1 MDQNLPSSSQPS
13 PLSVAELMNE
23 IAFQKVLLSSIDDSV
38 QNREDAEAEVKTE
51 IAALERQLRELRRGI
66 LTGGLVSS
74 QSAPLDSS
82 DVATS
87 VTSQSDSRSLHSSP
101 SKEKPSAMAS
111 PRSQESV
118 DSVLHTPKAS
128 LPTRK
133 RAYSGHMGGDLAPQV
148 NKSQRTSPS
157 PFVTG
162 SANSFSEVSS
172 DNEFEDFD
180 REFFKRQQQ
189 EEQRIER
196 ERLDAEFARR
206 IQNEDPNSS
215 PRNPPQNHGP
225 SAFDRISGV
234 RPPIR
239 NPTTPSSTPYSGS
252 SGSHLLPGSYLSDED
267 YGSDSDL
274 DSDLEI
280 IPSSAF
286 HDNGRHRETF
296 PSSASYHDPNY
307 HMNPVN
313 GRLQGQPNGSAG
325 STLQYSG
332 HNPLNPTLQQSMYNN
347 GRVSTVTKQGM
358 GSLIPQPGHKMGG
371 NYMPNSYGVMGP
383 YAGGQPH
390 TGGQSSQFQNGS
402 GPSTYGAQSS
412 GVKGALGNTSMFD
425 TLSDVINR
433 TSSALYDQMPRFLYD
448 ERYAGQL
455 DYIVNDP
462 RKTTEEI
469 KALLENI
476 RPDVELPAED
486 REGTPDGLKYPLYEH
501 QKLALTWLKSMEEG
515 TNKGGI
521 LADDMG
527 LGKTISSLA
536 LILGRPS
543 TDRGRKTTLIVGPV
557 ALVRQWER
565 EIRAKIKV
573 SHKLSTHMVHGQ
585 ARKLSWDELR
595 NFDIVLTTYGTLGA
609 EYSRLKVYLE
619 KQKERG
625 NNQIDEAPMKKL
637 FPLLGPKSLFYRVI
651 LDEAQYIKNK
661 ATKAALAACQLK
673 SLTRF
678 CLTGTPMMNNV
689 GELYSLIHFLRIRP
703 YNEWSKFSADF
714 GRLTKGNSRDQEMKN
729 AMLKLQAVL
738 KAILL
743 RRTKTSL
750 IDGKPIII
758 LPPKTEEITHVVFSD
773 DEQAYY
779 NALETKTQLQF
790 NKYMKAGTVGKNYT
804 NILVLLLRL
813 RQCCC
818 HPHLITDF
826 DEAPP
831 GLAENDMIKLAES
844 LSPEVVGR
852 LLAAD
857 AFECPVCYD
866 GVPNPRIVIPCGHDT
881 CSECLSKLIDQAVQ
895 QGVADGNEGSVV
907 SKCPTCRGKI
917 EMNKVIDYK
926 AFKKVHMPKAADN
939 ESQSEGCSD
948 DSSDDEDDSESSMDS
963 EDDDADKYGNLK
975 GFIVPE
981 IESSDT
987 SDGENEKCDGAKAL
1001 ETTQPVEQKLEKKTK
1016 AKGKGK
1022 QKEKAKKHLSIAMMK
1037 KNANTVEGR
1046 HRYMRYLRKNWQP
1059 SAKTNKCIELLK
1071 QFHDGGKKTIVF
1083 SQFVSLLDLLQVP
1096 MEQEGWSFERYDG
1109 SMNAEARNEA
1119 IVRFTDKPDCKIM
1132 LVSLKAG
1139 NAGLNLVAAS
1149 RVIILDPFWNPFI
1162 EMQAVDRA
1170 YRIGQQNP
1178 VEVHRILIE
1187 GTVEDRIIELQE
1199 KKRKLVD
1206 AALDEKAHKSLGRL
1220 DVRQLAFL
1228 FGVDR
1233 Q

>member
-1 MDQNLPSSSQPS
+1 MEQNIPSSSQGS
-13 PLSVAELMNE
+13 LSIAELMNE

-38 QNREDAEAEVKTE
+38 EDREDAEAEVRAE
-51 IAALERQLRELRRGI
+51 IKALERQLRALRQGASTRDFTPSQSTPLNGSD
-66 LTGGLVSS
+66 VSS
-74 QSAPLDSS
+74 NMSS
-82 DVATS
+82 R
-87 VTSQSDSRSLHSSP
+87 SDSRSLNSSP
-101 SKEKPSAMAS
+101 AKGAFPSMAS
-111 PRSQESV
+111 TPDPQEFD
-118 DSVLHTPKAS
+118 DSLIETPKAV

-133 RAYSGHMGGDLAPQV
+133 RAYSGHSGGNLGPQV
-148 NKSQRTSPS
+148 NKSRRTSPS
-157 PFVTG
+157 PYADPGSTASSTG
-162 SANSFSEVSS
+162 RVWQERGTSLEPSS

-180 REFFKRQQQ
+180 KEFFKRQQQ
-189 EEQRIER
+189 EEQRIRR
-196 ERLDAEFARR
+196 EKLDAEFARK
-206 IQNEDPNSS
+206 IQNEESDPA
-215 PRNPPQNHGP
+215 PRDPPPSQHQGP
-225 SAFDRISGV
+225 SAFDRINGV
-234 RPPIR
+234 RPPPVRAPIL
-239 NPTTPSSTPYSGS
+239 PPPAPSFMSLRAP
-252 SGSHLLPGSYLSDED
+252 PGAYPSDEEDEEDESDD
-267 YGSDSDL
+267 YG

-286 HDNGRHRETF
+286 HGNSKNKDPF
-296 PSSASYHDPNY
+296 ASSRVYQTSNY
-307 HMNPVN
+307 PLNSVH
-313 GRLQGQPNGSAG
+313 GRLQSAANGPG
-325 STLQYSG
+325 LQ
-332 HNPLNPTLQQSMYNN
+332 
-347 GRVSTVTKQGM
+347 
-358 GSLIPQPGHKMGG
+358 QPGH
-371 NYMPNSYGVMGP
+371 MPNPYGMMGN
-383 YAGGQPH
+383 YAGGYPNA
-390 TGGQSSQFQNGS
+390 SGS
-402 GPSTYGAQSS
+402 GSSSS
-412 GVKGALGNTSMFD
+412 GYGPHNAYYGSTQHSMSMANG
-425 TLSDVINR
+425 LSKIIDY
-433 TSSALYDQMPRFLYD
+433 TSSALYDREHGYLYD
-448 ERYAGQL
+448 DRYAEQV

-469 KALLENI
+469 TALLENI
-476 RPDVELPAED
+476 RPDSELPAEN

-536 LILGRPS
+536 LILSRPS

-565 EIRAKIKV
+565 EIRTKTKA

-585 ARKLSWDELR
+585 ARKLTWDELR

-609 EYSRLKVYLE
+609 EYSRMKVYLE

-625 NNQIDEAPMKKL
+625 NNQIDETPMKKL

-661 ATKAALAACQLK
+661 TTKAALAACQLK

-703 YNEWSKFSADF
+703 YNEWSRFSADF
-714 GRLTKGNSRDQEMKN
+714 GKLTKGGSKDREMKN

-743 RRTKTSL
+743 RRTKKSL
-750 IDGKPIII
+750 IDGKPIIT
-758 LPPKTEEITHVVFSD
+758 LPPKTEEIKHVVFSD

-779 NALETKTQLQF
+779 RALETQTQLQF
-790 NKYMKAGTVGKNYT
+790 NKYMRAGTVGKNYS

-818 HPHLITDF
+818 HPHLITDL
-826 DEAPP
+826 DEAPT
-831 GLAENDMIKLAES
+831 EISKTDMIKLAES
-844 LSPEVVGR
+844 LAPEVVGR
-852 LLAAD
+852 LLAAE

-881 CSECLSKLIDQAVQ
+881 CSECLSKLMDQAVQ
-895 QGVADGNEGSVV
+895 QGVANGNEGAPV

-917 EMNKVIDYK
+917 EMDKVIDYK
-926 AFKKVHMPKAADN
+926 SFKKVHVPNASDDA
-939 ESQSEGCSD
+939 SASETDSSSD
-948 DSSDDEDDSESSMDS
+948 DSSDEDDSDDADGD
-963 EDDDADKYGNLK
+963 DDDADNYGNLK
-975 GFIVPE
+975 GFIVPDD
-981 IESSDT
+981 IESSDA
-987 SDGENEKCDGAKAL
+987 SDGENDSGSGKAP
-1001 ETTQPVEQKLEKKTK
+1001 ETIEPTEEETSKKKKDKQKQKKKVKKVK

-1022 QKEKAKKHLSIAMMK
+1022 EKQGRGKKKHLSIAMMK
-1037 KNANTVEGR
+1037 KNSNTAEGR
-1046 HRYMRYLRKNWQP
+1046 RRYMRYLRKNWQP

-1071 QFHDGGKKTIVF
+1071 QFHDEGKKTIVF
-1083 SQFVSLLDLLQVP
+1083 SQFVSLLDLLQIP
-1096 MEQEGWSFERYDG
+1096 IEKEGWAFERYDG
-1109 SMNAEARNEA
+1109 GMNAEARNAA

-1149 RVIILDPFWNPFI
+1149 RVIILDPFWNPFV

-1187 GTVEDRIIELQE
+1187 ATVEDRIIELQE

-1228 FGVDR
+1228 FGVDGNR
-1233 Q
+1233 ATT